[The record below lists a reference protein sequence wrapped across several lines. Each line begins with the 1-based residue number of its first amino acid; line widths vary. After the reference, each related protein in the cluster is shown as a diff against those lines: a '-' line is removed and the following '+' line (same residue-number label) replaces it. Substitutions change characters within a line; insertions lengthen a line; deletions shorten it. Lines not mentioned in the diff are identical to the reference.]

1 MAIRITI
8 TDDHPLATQGI
19 LAMLKKRKDFK
30 VIDIFHNAADLL
42 SGLTRQQPDVLL
54 LDVMLPD
61 KNGRDLA
68 PEVKA
73 LYPEIRIIALTSF
86 DAPTIVAAMMRRGCN
101 GFLLKDTDEAN
112 LIDAIDKVAAGEE
125 FIEPKIQKR
134 IMENMMNFKSD
145 ASDTA
150 PPPLLTQREKE
161 ILKLIAAEHTTQ
173 EIADQL
179 FISFRTVENHRYS
192 LLQKFGVK
200 NSIGLVKIAIQYGL
214 L

>member
-73 LYPEIRIIALTSF
+73 TYPEIKIIALTSF

-112 LIDAIDKVAAGEE
+112 LIDAIEKVAAGEE

-145 ASDTA
+145 AADTA

>member
-1 MAIRITI
+1 MAIKITI

-19 LAMLKKRKDFK
+19 TAMLKKRKDFK
-30 VIDIFHNAADLL
+30 IIDIFHNAKDLMQ
-42 SGLTRQQPDVLL
+42 GLEQQQPDIIL

-61 KNGRDLA
+61 KNGRDVA
-68 PEVKA
+68 PELKA
-73 LYPEIRIIALTSF
+73 TYPEIKIIALTSF
-86 DAPTIVAAMMRRGCN
+86 DAPTIVSSMMRRGCS
-101 GFLLKDTDEAN
+101 GFLLKDTDEAT
-112 LIDAIDKVAAGEE
+112 LIEAIDTVAAGGE

-134 IMENMMNFKSD
+134 IMENMLNFKSEHSD
-145 ASDTA
+145 AA
-150 PPPLLTQREKE
+150 PPMLTLREKE

-173 EIADQL
+173 EIADKL